1 MTVLIVIT
9 IESQNCRIIEVG
21 KDLKDPQVQ
30 PHPTPTMPTKPC
42 SFVPHLHSSRIPP
55 GTVTPAL
62 LWAVELPLSV
72 RRNYSFPNEQRHE
85 VKDEDNNIASY
96 KNPIVIGTSPFGLT
110 SSLQHVSFSNE
121 DLS

>member
-30 PHPTPTMPTKPC
+30 SHPTPTMPTKPR
-42 SFVPHLHSSRIPP
+42 SFLPHLHSSRIPP
-55 GTVTPAL
+55 GTVIPAL

-72 RRNYSFPNEQRHE
+72 RRNCSYPHEQRYE

-96 KNPIVIGTSPFGLT
+96 KNPTVVGTSPFGLT